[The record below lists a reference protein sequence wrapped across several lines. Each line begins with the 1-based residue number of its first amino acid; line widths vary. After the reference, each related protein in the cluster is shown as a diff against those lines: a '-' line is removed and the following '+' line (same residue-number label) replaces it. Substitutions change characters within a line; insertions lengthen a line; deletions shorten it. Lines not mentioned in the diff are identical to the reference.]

1 MQKLGESSIG
11 SDEECNQ
18 QKAAQEG
25 QKEKEGGGR
34 MNRTIECNPGSGL
47 GVGCRVWGQ
56 SCFWFWLMHQG
67 TQLGQGMRT
76 SRGLRVQ

>member
-25 QKEKEGGGR
+25 QKEKEEGGG
-34 MNRTIECNPGSGL
+34 GGL
-47 GVGCRVWGQ
+47 DEQ
-56 SCFWFWLMHQG
+56 NH
-67 TQLGQGMRT
+67 
-76 SRGLRVQ
+76 